1 LTSEQKSDIVLDF
14 VRLNLGSYLRKIKKE
29 LNISIGTTQYQLDR
43 LEKMGKIVSL
53 KKPFYRSYYVASI
66 RNYHYKTIMAVLIHE
81 RIGEILL
88 YIIESGTPIQYDILK
103 NVGITRPSVMWHLH
117 RLINMNIIEELK
129 HGKFKRYQLAG
140 ENRERM
146 TGYILEIME
155 KYYPSLW
162 DRWSSRITEFFQ

>member
-1 LTSEQKSDIVLDF
+1 MYLQAVTTSM
-14 VRLNLGSYLRKIKKE
+14 
-29 LNISIGTTQYQLDR
+29 T
-43 LEKMGKIVSL
+43 
-53 KKPFYRSYYVASI
+53 PVATNVAGINS
-66 RNYHYKTIMAVLIHE
+66 A
-81 RIGEILL
+81 
-88 YIIESGTPIQYDILK
+88 PPK
-103 NVGITRPSVMWHLH
+103 NVQATWLMLATDLKATIRSAVSHVNSSPNPAKSSPLCSVMWHLH
-117 RLINMNIIEELK
+117 RLINMNIIEKLK